1 MAGGARGGGAAV
13 FAKRW
18 VAVLAAAALLVLVIV
33 LALGGGG
40 PTLYWHGQHFV
51 GGDAAL
57 SQGEQAMKQVVA
69 DDEGATTAGS
79 RCYFSL
85 PLRGSHDVSAFLRCG
100 PVLLPWSLQ
109 DRPWLTLS
117 LSAAATRGGPPRL
130 SVQTSP
136 LPSETVALDK
146 GEVLVRPGGGGAP
159 QGSGGTRVPDVPRQ
173 PSGWTG
179 TLAAPPVSLTPAP
192 AGSLA
197 VAWAQSYRLLAYGQA
212 RWLPAH
218 LSRSGLRAAVIPPDS
233 AYSVPGRASGSG
245 PRATLLLAPRGD
257 VFVMAELAI
266 GAGESA
272 GAVPVQAGAGEVAA
286 DRPLVQVV
294 AGGRTSTVETGGGP
308 ASPGAAPVTTTVV
321 AVVPAGS
328 RPELVVTDK
337 GLAQSFSLTNGQLGR
352 GPGVLARPGTDDPVR
367 ATGRLGGTEVH
378 VLDASL
384 VWFAGSDGGTV
395 PPRYDQA
402 YLQVLATT
410 TPASASLDMSAS
422 DFSLELPG
430 GRVLGAQG
438 LPVYNRRDVVVGFV
452 VPASF
457 STGTVV
463 VSSGRGSFRV
473 PVHFD

>member
-1 MAGGARGGGAAV
+1 M

-18 VAVLAAAALLVLVIV
+18 VAVLAAAALLVVVLVLV
-33 LALGGGG
+33 LGGGG

-57 SQGEQAMKQVVA
+57 SRGEQAMKQVAA

-85 PLRGSHDVSAFLRCG
+85 PLSGSHDVSPFIRCG
-100 PVLLPWSLQ
+100 PVLLPWSRQ
-109 DRPWLTLS
+109 DRPWLTFP
-117 LSAAATRGGPPRL
+117 LSAATTSGGAPRL

-136 LPSETVALDK
+136 LPSVTVALDK
-146 GEVLVRPGGGGAP
+146 AEVLVRPGGGAP
-159 QGSGGTRVPDVPRQ
+159 QGSGGLSVPDVPRQ

-179 TLAAPPVSLTPAP
+179 TLSSPPATLASAP

-212 RWLPAH
+212 GWLPAH
-218 LSRSGLRAAVIPPDS
+218 LSPTALRAAVVPANS
-233 AYSVPGRASGSG
+233 AYSVPGRTPGKG
-245 PRATLLLAPRGD
+245 PRATLLLPPRGD

-266 GAGESA
+266 GPGESA
-272 GAVPVQAGAGEVAA
+272 GAVPVQAGAGAAAA

-294 AGGRTSTVETGGGP
+294 TGTSASTVATGGGP
-308 ASPGAAPVTTTVV
+308 TSLGAAPVTTTVV

-328 RPELVVTDK
+328 QPVLVITDK
-337 GLAQSFSLTNGQLGR
+337 GLAQRFSLTDGQLGR
-352 GPGVLARPGTDDPVR
+352 GPGVLARPATDDPVD
-367 ATGRLGGTEVH
+367 ATGRLGGTQVH

-395 PPRYDQA
+395 PPRYNQA
-402 YLQVLATT
+402 YLQVLAGT
-410 TPASASLDMSAS
+410 TPANASLGLSPS

-430 GRVLGAQG
+430 GRALSAQG

-463 VSSGRGSFRV
+463 VSSGRSSLRV